1 MILKEIAED
10 FLTKCAFGNSREAFQ
25 LYVAENCIHHNP
37 YFKSEMEAL
46 MIAMEDGS
54 KVNPNKLFDIKLVIQ
69 EGNFVSVHSR
79 IVQEKEDVEYAVV
92 HILKFQDQKIIEL
105 WDVIQNVPE
114 ELINVNGM
122 F

>member
-1 MILKEIAED
+1 MTLKEIAKD
-10 FLTKCAFGNSREAFQ
+10 FLTKCAFENPREAFQ
-25 LYVAENCIHHNP
+25 LYVAENCLHHNP
-37 YFKSEMEAL
+37 YFKSELEAL
-46 MIAMEDGS
+46 KIAMEEGS
-54 KVNPNKLFDIKLVIQ
+54 RVNPIKLFDIKLMIQ
-69 EGNFVSVHSR
+69 EDNFVSVHSR

-92 HILKFQDQKIIEL
+92 HILKFEDEKIVEL